1 MVPPNSR
8 VRGVG
13 GSREKS
19 VCARV
24 CMWMH
29 AYVHESAG
37 MQMRDKECVSQEM
50 FHEALESKIALPV
63 QVSRE
68 EGKADN

>member
-1 MVPPNSR
+1 M
-8 VRGVG
+8 
-13 GSREKS
+13 
-19 VCARV
+19 CARV

-37 MQMRDKECVSQEM
+37 MQMRDQECVSQEIC
-50 FHEALESKIALPV
+50 HEALESKIGLPV

-68 EGKADN
+68 EGKPDN